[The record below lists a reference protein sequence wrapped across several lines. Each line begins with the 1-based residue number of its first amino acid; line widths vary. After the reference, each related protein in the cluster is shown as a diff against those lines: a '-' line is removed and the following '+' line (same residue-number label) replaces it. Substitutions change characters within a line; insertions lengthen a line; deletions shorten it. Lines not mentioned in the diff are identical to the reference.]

1 MFWVE
6 AKKVCSSDVFFYHFT
21 DHSIPVDKNDFF
33 EMIRSGGIVSKA

>member
-6 AKKVCSSDVFFYHFT
+6 EKKVCSSDVSIYHFT
-21 DHSIPVDKNDFF
+21 DRSIPVDKNDFF